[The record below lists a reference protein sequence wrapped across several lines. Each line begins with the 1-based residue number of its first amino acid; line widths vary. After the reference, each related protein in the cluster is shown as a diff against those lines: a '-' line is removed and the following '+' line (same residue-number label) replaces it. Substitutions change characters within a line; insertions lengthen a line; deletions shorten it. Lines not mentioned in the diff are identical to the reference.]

1 MRVPGNCPGD
11 DMSLKK
17 NQNKG
22 MEFMLDALRGSGESS
37 DLLFCFESHLEQ
49 ISDFDLLCF
58 WHNKLSG
65 MIEDKAGIF
74 EWAQCEGM
82 MDLFDARLKESM
94 NSQLPR
100 GSR

>member
-1 MRVPGNCPGD
+1 
-11 DMSLKK
+11 
-17 NQNKG
+17 
-22 MEFMLDALRGSGESS
+22 MLDALRGSGDSS
-37 DLLFCFESHLEQ
+37 ELYCDLMLSHLEQ

-82 MDLFDARLKESM
+82 MELFDARLKESM